1 MKREVDRRRGFRYR
15 CARALATWV
24 CLVFAVPP
32 LAAELALLDAVQGGD
47 VATVSEVLHAGA
59 DPNTLRIDGST
70 SLQVAVLNDHL
81 EVVAALL
88 AAGADPTLANRN
100 GVTPLWL
107 AVQNG
112 NFEIVAAL
120 LDAGAS
126 ANTRALTGE
135 TVLMA
140 AAGGGRADLTELLIA
155 QGAIIDAREPEYQQ
169 TALMIAA
176 RTGGADVIPV
186 LVRHGADV
194 NAQTKLGPRPVFHP
208 PCKGTGCGS
217 EGVGINRA
225 GRPDRG
231 ERHPREGGMSALL
244 YAAREGFA
252 DAARLLVEAGADKE
266 LAEANGIT
274 PLLMALLNN
283 QLDVASLLL
292 DRGAKV
298 NVADFWGRTPLFA
311 SVDYRNLDMNSNLEG
326 EPTDNGVDRPAVL
339 KMIVRLLDEGANV
352 NARTTEWPPQKMW
365 LYALNDVSWVDVTGQ
380 TPFFRA
386 ALSGDTTTMRLLL
399 EHGADPNIP
408 TYLGTTPLM
417 AAAGV
422 NWTVDQ
428 TYTESPESLLEA
440 VKLCLA
446 QGADVNAANSMGL
459 TALLGAVNRGSND
472 IVRFLAEHGAQLDV
486 VDAVGR
492 TAMQWAEG
500 VFLAAVGQ
508 EQKPETIALLAELM
522 EAQRAAA
529 RNEHD

>member
-1 MKREVDRRRGFRYR
+1 MKTGRLVKGL
-15 CARALATWV
+15 RAIATWA
-24 CLVFAVPP
+24 CMT
-32 LAAELALLDAVQGGD
+32 LAAPTLGAELPAELPLVDAVEKGTAAA
-47 VATVSEVLHAGA
+47 VAEMLAAGA
-59 DPNTLRIDGST
+59 DPNARLIDGGT
-70 SLQVAVLNDHL
+70 PLHIAVLNDRS
-81 EVVAALL
+81 EIVAALL
-88 AAGADPTLANRN
+88 AAGADAALANRN

-112 NFEIVAAL
+112 NVAITGAL
-120 LDAGAS
+120 LAAGAS

-140 AAGGGRADLTELLIA
+140 AAALGRADVAELLIA
-155 QGAIIDAREPEYQQ
+155 HGAIIDARDPEYRQ

-176 RTGGADVIPV
+176 RAGGAEVIPV

-244 YAAREGFA
+244 YAAREGFT
-252 DAARLLVEAGADKE
+252 DAARLLVEAGANKE

-292 DRGAKV
+292 DRGAEV

-311 SVDYRNLDMNSNLEG
+311 SVDYRNLDMNSTLEG
-326 EPTDNGVDRPAVL
+326 EPTDNGVDRAPVL
-339 KMIVRLLDEGANV
+339 EMIVRLLGHGADV
-352 NARTTEWPPQKMW
+352 NARTKEWPPQKTW

-386 ALSGDTTTMRLLL
+386 ALSGDTTTMRMLL
-399 EHGADPNIP
+399 EHGADPNNP
-408 TYLGTTPLM
+408 TYLGTTALM

-440 VKLCLA
+440 VQLCLA
-446 QGADVNAANSMGL
+446 HGADVNAANSMGL

-472 IVRFLAEHGAQLDV
+472 IVRLLAEHGARLDV

-508 EQKPETIALLAELM
+508 EQKPETIALLTELM
-522 EAQRAAA
+522 EADGPAAG
-529 RNEHD
+529 NQHD